1 MLSLSTAV
9 SPNSDTTQDSP
20 PSEWLLVVDD
30 DRRVCQMIVSC
41 LAGAGLE
48 VVTATSGAEAI
59 QKLNLRQTE
68 PVMMLIDVLM
78 PGIDGLTLA
87 HRLQLRL
94 KRTMLVF
101 MSGHVTDRSLWPTK
115 MQQVAF
121 LVKPFRV
128 SALLDLVTRARLSFH
143 RGG

>member
-1 MLSLSTAV
+1 
-9 SPNSDTTQDSP
+9 
-20 PSEWLLVVDD
+20 
-30 DRRVCQMIVSC
+30 MIVSC